1 MVRSRA
7 AVDHEVMLRT
17 RSAPA
22 PSRRADPGFR
32 RDDAGFLLGMLVVL
46 VATVLDIV
54 MPARPFPLTTVL
66 LGPLLAA
73 SVAGPRRV
81 AVVGTTSSVA
91 AAWLASYEHLSGVE
105 GWSRVALVVVAAIAS
120 VAVAHLRST
129 HERALVRA
137 DRVAALSHELQ
148 RGLLPTL
155 HASPDIEV
163 RAVYRPSSEELV
175 LAGDFIDVV
184 AFPHAGPGAVAFC
197 VGDVTG
203 HDAAAAGLGAALRA
217 AWRTLALHGGDPAT
231 WLHQLDRFVR
241 SEVTDEKLAT
251 ACVGV
256 LDPANRRLLVASAGH
271 PRPVLLSDHAEAI
284 DLEAGP
290 PLGLPEGLGTGWE
303 TTAVG
308 LDTDFGLVIYTDG
321 LVEGRRAPGSDYRYG
336 EESLTA
342 WLDATM
348 PAHRI
353 DEARLERLIA
363 DIQAANGEP
372 LVDDVAVVVLAGRA
386 GHALAPRA
394 PHRVDTSAGLD

>member
-1 MVRSRA
+1 MADNRPQA
-7 AVDHEVMLRT
+7 DHKGMLRT
-17 RSAPA
+17 RLAPA
-22 PSRRADPGFR
+22 RSWRADPTR
-32 RDDAGFLLGMLVVL
+32 KRDNAGFVLGMLVVL
-46 VATVLDIV
+46 FATVLDV
-54 MPARPFPLTTVL
+54 LMPARPFPLTAVL
-66 LGPLLAA
+66 LGPLLASA
-73 SVAGPRRV
+73 VAGPRRV
-81 AVVGTTSSVA
+81 AVVGTTSAVA
-91 AAWLASYEHLSGVE
+91 AAWLASYEHLSSVE
-105 GWSRVALVVVAAIAS
+105 GWSRVALVVLAAAGS
-120 VAVAHLRST
+120 VAVAHLRT
-129 HERALVRA
+129 GHEHALVRA
-137 DRVAALSHELQ
+137 DRVAAMSHELQ

-155 HASPDIEV
+155 HSSEDIEV

-217 AWRTLALHGGDPAT
+217 AWRTLALDGGDPAT
-231 WLHQLDRFVR
+231 WLHQLDRFVC

-251 ACVGV
+251 ACVGI
-256 LDPANRRLLVASAGH
+256 LEPANRRLLVASAGH

-284 DLEAGP
+284 DLDAGP
-290 PLGLPEGLGTGWE
+290 PLGLPEDLGATWE

-308 LDTDFGLVIYTDG
+308 LGTDFGLVIYTDG

-342 WLDATM
+342 WLDSTI

-363 DIQAANGEP
+363 DIQAANGGP

-386 GHALAPRA
+386 GRPHPPRA
-394 PHRVDTSAGLD
+394 PYRVETTVGLD